1 MSKLN
6 PYFEVNGNHY
16 EIKRTRFILAEYDKM
31 REKAELSA
39 DDQQNI
45 LKIQNMMAD
54 VNKYAKKV
62 SELEEKYFETFDDED
77 ERRYLKA
84 KSLYEDTFNKLAAL
98 EAESG
103 STQRVQKASIDL
115 LEKIAIKAIAEQYFD
130 MNESLATEVWES
142 FVDEMGNDNIVEWL
156 TAMADCLFIER
167 EETEANS
174 FLKEVR
180 RKNEQKKA
188 LQRR

>member
-167 EETEANS
+167 EETEENS